1 MTIVIEG
8 SVAVA
13 VAVAGAYCRE
23 CSNQVGGIFALFRGC
38 GPYSCCCCGGGP
50 RRRKLPWDPKSSGRE
65 DFEQL
70 IGFLAAVPLC
80 QKQLP
85 RAELP
90 KLAMA
95 LRRRTWQPNERVV
108 VQGEEGREFFIIHTG
123 EARVTVADVWG
134 EETER
139 ARLYHADYFGG
150 HTLTTKRPNAATISC
165 KGPKPLETLSLTR
178 AEFERLGLHK
188 TLKFPQR
195 PAIYE
200 GRQIQDG
207 QRKPPATS
215 ATEAPSA
222 VSDSPNGAN
231 LSEEDIVF
239 IMKAVQDNSNLRTRG
254 VFDPSAVRA
263 MAAVAKRKC
272 VAQGSALLRGGE
284 LSHDFFVLA
293 RGAFDLIPA
302 TSNGGHRSVEA
313 RLASKTIHDR
323 LARKQEFLMGVVR
336 HDASRSLPK
345 KGAGRQQLG
354 NQDGESTPSMKFR
367 KRAMS
372 TILVASPVE
381 GFHEEGPKVASSKT
395 NKSKPRHASMR
406 MAFGGDDVA
415 NRFLDI
421 DSPFQVGDRVAR
433 VVAAGGGDE
442 GGSAALVREVGK
454 VLEITYPGEE
464 GEVVV
469 EFPGTTTTISV
480 LCLRP
485 TEEKGPIAQVK
496 PGECMGELALLYN
509 TRQMAMYRAKQDSE
523 VFVIDHRAFKECFSR
538 ETAQLKGF
546 ITLLDQVHILTPLLR
561 SERAE
566 LARNSR
572 GLLSFRPREVVLC
585 RGEVPHEQLWY
596 VVASGGGTME
606 EADGTTTDLHPA
618 GHFGEREVFLTSTTS
633 EVSVTAGP
641 HGMSCVVFDGE
652 VMRNLKSLEI
662 DDKGNVIDY
671 GPNLPYRRTFS
682 LVPLDHLSI
691 VAILGEGG
699 FGSVFLARHNT
710 QDYALKRLSKGYI
723 SEQNMIKQICAERDI
738 LSMIDSPF
746 IIRFFRSYKDVQYLY
761 MLIEYATGGQL
772 YTIMT
777 DRAHILE
784 QDEPRGSSSMFYVA
798 CVIYALEHLHE
809 RNIVYRDL
817 KPENILMDE
826 DGRTKISDLGL
837 ACRVPQGGQSGTCGT
852 RGYWA
857 PEMLR
862 RDAQGRKMKYTKSVD
877 WFSYGCCVYEFLYG
891 SSPFRS
897 ERAKTWGGH
906 DKKEKEKAMDQATL
920 EMDPEYPQF
929 FDNNAKDLCSKLL
942 IKDGSKRLGAK
953 GPSEVMCHPW
963 FGDIDWENFIA
974 DRTPP
979 PLKPAK
985 DINMATQ
992 SEIGSF
998 ADEKTSKKI
1007 ELTEADQK
1015 IYDGWEFVSV
1025 KAFQEE
1031 VVQFMRYED
1040 ISGPIVP
1047 LVHNGGCCVL
1057 C

>member
-23 CSNQVGGIFALFRGC
+23 CSNQVGGIFAWFRGC

-95 LRRRTWQPNERVV
+95 LQRRTWLPGERVV
-108 VQGEEGREFFIIHTG
+108 AQGEEGREFFIIHTG

-139 ARLYHADYFGG
+139 AKLYHADYFGG
-150 HTLTTKRPNAATISC
+150 HTLTTKRPNAATIYC

-188 TLKFPQR
+188 KLKFPQR

-207 QRKPPATS
+207 QRMAPATS
-215 ATEAPSA
+215 APSA
-222 VSDSPNGAN
+222 VSDSPKGAE

-263 MAAVAKRKC
+263 MAAVAKHKC
-272 VAQGSALLRGGE
+272 VAQGAALLQGGE

-354 NQDGESTPSMKFR
+354 NQDSDSTPSMKFR
-367 KRAMS
+367 KRAQS
-372 TILVASPVE
+372 TILIASPVE
-381 GFHEEGPKVASSKT
+381 GFHDDGSKATASSKSKK
-395 NKSKPRHASMR
+395 NKPRHTSMR

-421 DSPFQVGDRVAR
+421 DSPFQVGDLVAR

-454 VLEITYPGEE
+454 VLEITFPGEE

-485 TEEKGPIAQVK
+485 TEEKGPIAEVK

-546 ITLLDQVHILTPLLR
+546 ITLLDQVHMLTPLLR

-585 RGEVPHEQLWY
+585 RGEVPDEQFWY

-618 GHFGEREVFLTSTTS
+618 GHFGEQEVLRTSTTS

-662 DDKGNVIDY
+662 DDKGNVCDY
-671 GPNLPYRRTFS
+671 EPNLPYRRTFS

-723 SEQNMIKQICAERDI
+723 AEQNMIAQICAERDI

-746 IIRFFRSYKDVQYLY
+746 IIRFFRSYRDVQYLY

-784 QDEPRGSSSMFYVA
+784 QDEPRGSSSMFYIA

-817 KPENILMDE
+817 KPENILL
-826 DGRTKISDLGL
+826 DGNGYAKICDLGFARFVL
-837 ACRVPQGGQSGTCGT
+837 GKTNTMVGTPE
-852 RGYWA
+852 YMA
-857 PEMLR
+857 PEMIDSPHAHDIRVDWWALGVLAFELLAGQVPFDSPDDDDDDVMIKLLTIR
-862 RDAQGRKMKYTKSVD
+862 KNQDLGMPVKLMPGGMILAKDFVKALLTVNEEQRLGRK
-877 WFSYGCCVYEFLYG
+877 
-891 SSPFRS
+891 
-897 ERAKTWGGH
+897 GG
-906 DKKEKEKAMDQATL
+906 D
-920 EMDPEYPQF
+920 
-929 FDNNAKDLCSKLL
+929 
-942 IKDGSKRLGAK
+942 
-953 GPSEVMCHPW
+953 EVRKHPW
-963 FGDIDWENFIA
+963 FTYFGFDFKALVEQRMPAPYASQKKVVERVLSSTGTVKNLDSLHSSDCLFASHIDDKSGW
-974 DRTPP
+974 
-979 PLKPAK
+979 
-985 DINMATQ
+985 
-992 SEIGSF
+992 
-998 ADEKTSKKI
+998 DE
-1007 ELTEADQK
+1007 
-1015 IYDGWEFVSV
+1015 
-1025 KAFQEE
+1025 AF
-1031 VVQFMRYED
+1031 
-1040 ISGPIVP
+1040 
-1047 LVHNGGCCVL
+1047 
-1057 C
+1057 